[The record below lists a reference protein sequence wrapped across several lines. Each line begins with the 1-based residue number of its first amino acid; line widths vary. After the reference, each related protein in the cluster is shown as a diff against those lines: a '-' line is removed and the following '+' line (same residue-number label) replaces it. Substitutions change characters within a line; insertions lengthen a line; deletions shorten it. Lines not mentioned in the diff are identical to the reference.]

1 MNGLEVLTMCK
12 RYPVEMKTL
21 KQAYAIAMDAAM
33 RITPR
38 MDGNGGIRSS
48 VVHSAP
54 EQFAVRAESL
64 SERMEAR
71 QSMYALELQ
80 EATALLEL
88 LHPETASV
96 LYGNMI
102 CGKTI
107 KEIAIDLDASID
119 SIRARLARGRTA
131 LSNMDSSL
139 DHDPDYQAKKA
150 EYQRK

>member
-1 MNGLEVLTMCK
+1 MNGLEVLTFCK
-12 RYPVEMKTL
+12 RYPVDMKKLT
-21 KQAYAIAMDAAM
+21 QSYAIAMDAAT

-48 VVHSAP
+48 DVRSAP

-64 SERMEAR
+64 SQRMEAR
-71 QSMYALELQ
+71 RSMYALELQ

-88 LHPETASV
+88 IHPETASV
-96 LYGNMI
+96 LYSNMI

-107 KEIAIDLDASID
+107 KEIAVEMDASID

-131 LSNMDSSL
+131 LSTLDSSL
-139 DHDPDYQAKKA
+139 DHDPEYQEKA
-150 EYQRK
+150 AQYQRK